1 MENKKVKKVVLR
13 TLEDLLQ
20 VLTDEGLEDS
30 PIYSQI
36 DYNGKE
42 YIILFGNKETLKNWQ
57 K

>member
-30 PIYSQI
+30 PIYYI
-36 DYNGKE
+36 DFEGSN
-42 YIILFGNKETLKNWQ
+42 
-57 K
+57 